1 MIRKS
6 LQEEIEKILLPGQVR
21 YNERLDRHCS
31 FRTGGPADALVFVRT
46 AGELS
51 ALLGLLRA
59 EGMEYFILGRG
70 TNLLIGDGGYR
81 GVIITPYCP
90 PGTGETGTEASGTG
104 NSDTKITG
112 TEASGSEGSGT
123 KMSGRVSSRENSQ
136 GETAGRQENWYEELL
151 EAEHPFPLNGI
162 RILDG
167 GRIFAGAGAALQ
179 AVSAAALD
187 QGLSGLE
194 FASGIPGTVG
204 GALVMNAGAYDGEIK
219 QTVTGVAG
227 MMPDGTT
234 ALLSGEQME
243 FGYRTSILKRV
254 PMIALGAE
262 FVLRPDDPARIRDR
276 IRDFAARRREKQPLE
291 YPSAGST
298 FKRPEGYFAGKL
310 IMDAGLRGYRVGDA
324 QVSEK
329 HCGFVIN
336 RGAATSLQ
344 IRKLIEDVQK
354 KVLEDSGV
362 ALEREVIFLGEF

>member
-6 LQEEIEKILLPGQVR
+6 LQEEMEKILLPGQVR

-46 AGELS
+46 AGELA
-51 ALLGLLRA
+51 ALLRLLRA
-59 EGMEYFILGRG
+59 EGTEYFILGRG

-81 GVIITPYCP
+81 GVIITPYFP
-90 PGTGETGTEASGTG
+90 SGTGENGRETSG
-104 NSDTKITG
+104 K
-112 TEASGSEGSGT
+112 
-123 KMSGRVSSRENSQ
+123 
-136 GETAGRQENWYEELL
+136 ENWYEELL
-151 EAEHPFPLNGI
+151 EADHPFPLNGI

-167 GRIFAGAGAALQ
+167 GRIFAGAGAALK
-179 AVSAAALD
+179 AVSSAALD

-219 QTVTGVAG
+219 QTVTGVAC
-227 MMPDGTT
+227 MMPDGTA
-234 ALLSGEQME
+234 ALFSGEQME

-336 RGAATSLQ
+336 RGDATSLQ

-354 KVLEDSGV
+354 RVLEDSGV

>member
-6 LQEEIEKILLPGQVR
+6 LQEEIGKILLPGQVR

-46 AGELS
+46 AGELAALL
-51 ALLGLLRA
+51 ALLGT
-59 EGMEYFILGRG
+59 EGTEYFILGRG

-81 GVIITPYCP
+81 GVIITPHFP
-90 PGTGETGTEASGTG
+90 SGAGGSGTEALRTGNSGAKTTGAEASGTG
-104 NSDTKITG
+104 SSGAKI
-112 TEASGSEGSGT
+112 
-123 KMSGRVSSRENSQ
+123 SGRETSGNST
-136 GETAGRQENWYEELL
+136 ETGAAGRPEDWYEELL
-151 EAEHPFPLNGI
+151 AEDMPFPLNGI
-162 RILDG
+162 RILEG

-179 AVSAAALD
+179 AVSAAAVE

-219 QTVTGVAG
+219 QTVTAVAG
-227 MMPDGTT
+227 MMPDGT
-234 ALLSGEQME
+234 AKLLSGEKMD

-262 FVLRPDDPARIRDR
+262 FVLRPDDPARIRER

-336 RGAATSLQ
+336 RGAATSMQ

-354 KVLEDSGV
+354 RVLEDSGV